1 MRTQSDG
8 SRSIASRLWPAYA
21 ELLRW
26 RHRKD
31 EGRFYGLDLSPE
43 ILRDAT
49 IDWHDYEK
57 FYAPQNG
64 PEGARLWMSRVFHAG
79 IGEGETVPFLL
90 KEGAREIIGIDSDPS
105 KIKRLERNINKFGW
119 PVKVY
124 CKEFNYTHPYLWD
137 TDFAIIDVEGA
148 EERLLELSKIEFP
161 CAIEIHGRELYQ
173 KFRTKFPNLR
183 YDRVRWPSELWM
195 ARFP

>member
-26 RHRKD
+26 RHRRD
-31 EGRFYGLDLSPE
+31 EGRFYGMDMSPDVR
-43 ILRDAT
+43 RDAT
-49 IDWHDYEK
+49 IDWNDYQR
-57 FYAPQNG
+57 FYVPKGGLKGLQVLDV
-64 PEGARLWMSRVFHAG
+64 GA
-79 IGEGETVPFLL
+79 GEGETAKFFI
-90 KEGAREIIGIDSDPS
+90 EQGASLVVCVEKDLE
-105 KIKRLERNINKFGW
+105 KVKRLRINAEHFGW
-119 PVKVY
+119 PVRIIPGPFYYTQVYLYGGDFVKV
-124 CKEFNYTHPYLWD
+124 
-137 TDFAIIDVEGA
+137 DVEGA
-148 EERLLELSKIEFP
+148 ESELLELPKIDFRL
-161 CAIEIHGRELYQ
+161 AVEIHGRELYQ